1 MAGSTGVKGEEKLA
15 AELKGNTLRVYWYV
29 LKSAGS
35 DVGVREVQRA
45 LGFSSPTLA
54 VYHLEKLR
62 EMGLVRKKGGEYYL
76 EREVKVGVLQQFL
89 RVGAFLFPRYLFYAV
104 MFSTLTLLFVARL
117 LLIGVADSWAFGLIF
132 GLLGALIFWY
142 EAFRVWRQKP

>member
-1 MAGSTGVKGEEKLA
+1 VNDEEKLE

-29 LKSAGS
+29 LKSAGDS
-35 DVGVREVQRA
+35 VGVREVQRA

-62 EMGLVRKKGGEYYL
+62 ELGLVRKKGGEYYL
-76 EREVKVGVLQQFL
+76 EREVKVGVLRQFL
-89 RVGAFLFPRYLFYAV
+89 RVGAFLFPRCLFYAV
-104 MFSTLTLLFVARL
+104 MFSTLTLLFVVRL
-117 LLIGVADSWAFGLIF
+117 FLVGVGDSWVFGLVCAV
-132 GLLGALIFWY
+132 LGALIFWY